1 MLLVMGKSI
10 RIDSAIRIDICCRIV
25 VKNFD
30 SVPQLQRFSYV
41 HHCAARSRHGSH
53 SRQCRHSLLQRQ
65 LAALLQCGPAG
76 HGFGGLV
83 QQLQDQCPE
92 PLVWTVE
99 GGSDR
104 ATNLIESNRFIFCRI
119 AHHYRRRSR
128 LCSLLYPA
136 WATVVG
142 CVDGNGMVWPL
153 VLWHRHSI
161 VGAYLLPPNASLLA
175 RSPAVRRYIRDRR
188 LLCRGVHC
196 SFVGYIIT
204 APERRHPSSP
214 I

>member
-1 MLLVMGKSI
+1 VALDVWALIIIVSAPAHYTHPVTEHQPIASCRRRHHRLVMGKSI
-10 RIDSAIRIDICCRIV
+10 RIDTHCRIV
-25 VKNFD
+25 MKNFD

-136 WATVVG
+136 
-142 CVDGNGMVWPL
+142 
-153 VLWHRHSI
+153 
-161 VGAYLLPPNASLLA
+161 
-175 RSPAVRRYIRDRR
+175 
-188 LLCRGVHC
+188 
-196 SFVGYIIT
+196 
-204 APERRHPSSP
+204 
-214 I
+214 